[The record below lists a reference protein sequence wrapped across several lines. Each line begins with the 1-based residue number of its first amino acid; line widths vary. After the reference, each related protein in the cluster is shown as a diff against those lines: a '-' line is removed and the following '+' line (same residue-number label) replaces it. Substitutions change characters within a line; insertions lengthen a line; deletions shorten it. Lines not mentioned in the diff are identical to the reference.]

1 MYAYL
6 IFCME
11 DENAGD
17 AGNLSSVLVVG
28 VTSYPST
35 MAEIV
40 DVEGDEKCRTD
51 KLQFKSLIDA

>member
-1 MYAYL
+1 
-6 IFCME
+6 ME